1 MTTISKALLALEE
14 KFWAGDAEFYRRNL
28 EESCLLALTKT
39 TGVFNRDDVART
51 VKNGNHWKDLDI
63 KLKGVMEPVAGVA
76 IITYQAH
83 ATHETGEPYA
93 AVVSSA
99 YVKRDG
105 GWRMTFHQQTPLATP
120 GEN

>member
-28 EESCLLALTKT
+28 EDSCLIALAKT

-51 VKNGNHWKDLDI
+51 VKNDNHWKDLDI
-63 KLKGVMEPVAGVA
+63 KLKGVIEPVAGVA

-83 ATHETGEPYA
+83 AKHETGEPYA
-93 AVVSSA
+93 AVVSSG
-99 YVKRDG
+99 YVKRVN
-105 GWRMTFHQQTPLATP
+105 GWKMTFHQQTPMERH
-120 GEN
+120 GEI